1 MMELEQINKQVEW
14 LDDEH
19 RKDKI
24 QLSQITEQLVEI
36 ESKVQSLSEQL
47 KKVSKDKKELSS
59 LPERINLVDDKLG
72 QTRDDLIKK
81 IEEQATETLDI
92 RTNLEKKFNLE
103 ISGINKS
110 LKQIQK
116 DSDLKELYDRM
127 AARIEEEKRINKS
140 ISLLDG
146 ITAKEKNR
154 QNEFELSV
162 QILEDNF
169 KQENKKT
176 AELQNDISIL
186 KRKLDDIRNKVE
198 IIPENIRRIETRI
211 NELNTS
217 ENERKYSQKAFLEQQ
232 ALQQVDRD
240 QAQRDL
246 QDRIEKLGKQS
257 QQYENQLHLWDT
269 LQRDVQKAKEVY
281 ENLTQKFER
290 RINEITEMQRLS
302 EDRFRQEWAT
312 FKADYQK
319 RWTSYS
325 LSQDEL
331 FKDISQDVNKISEKI
346 SPLEDLIQTEQDILQ
361 QTINANEEY
370 FQGILSQINQ
380 LLASYNRISGT

>member
-1 MMELEQINKQVEW
+1 MEPEQINKQVEW

-232 ALQQVDRD
+232 ALQQIDRD
-240 QAQRDL
+240 QAHRDL
-246 QDRIEKLGKQS
+246 QDRIEKL
-257 QQYENQLHLWDT
+257 E
-269 LQRDVQKAKEVY
+269 
-281 ENLTQKFER
+281 
-290 RINEITEMQRLS
+290 
-302 EDRFRQEWAT
+302 
-312 FKADYQK
+312 
-319 RWTSYS
+319 S
-325 LSQDEL
+325 LL
-331 FKDISQDVNKISEKI
+331 IKDK
-346 SPLEDLIQTEQDILQ
+346 
-361 QTINANEEY
+361 
-370 FQGILSQINQ
+370 
-380 LLASYNRISGT
+380 

>member
-269 LQRDVQKAKEVY
+269 LQRDLQKAKEVY